1 MVLKANEYQDLIVYF
16 VVFVYLSLFSWIP
29 TVIFDNH

>member
-1 MVLKANEYQDLIVYF
+1 MVLKAYEYQDLIVYF

-29 TVIFDNH
+29 IVIFDNH